1 MRPHQLCRQR
11 DTPVLCKTKMK
22 TITVLLFLLVAAS
35 IHAQLAVTVAPP
47 QVTGDK
53 AIVPLELKNNFNQTV
68 ASARAA
74 VLLLDE
80 QGKMVGQS
88 SKWVIGGAAQ
98 PGSASQ
104 SGLAAGSTNTFNFVI
119 TATKPLTSTNLTAK
133 VVFNRILLED
143 GKSADVT
150 KDVQIKESAQIER
163 AK

>member
-1 MRPHQLCRQR
+1 MKYDSVSGWKCTL
-11 DTPVLCKTKMK
+11 KMK
-22 TITVLLFLLVAAS
+22 TLLILLLSAMAAQ
-35 IHAQLAVTVAPP
+35 AQLAATVSSP

-53 AIVPLELKNNFNQTV
+53 AIVPLELKNQFNQAV

-88 SKWVIGGAAQ
+88 AKWVIGSLP
-98 PGSASQ
+98 PGTEAKP
-104 SGLAAGSTNTFNFVI
+104 GLAAGSTNTFNFVI
-119 TATKPLTSTNLTAK
+119 TATKPFPSTNLTAK
-133 VVFNRILLED
+133 VVFNRILLAD

-150 KDVQIKESAQIER
+150 KEVVITA